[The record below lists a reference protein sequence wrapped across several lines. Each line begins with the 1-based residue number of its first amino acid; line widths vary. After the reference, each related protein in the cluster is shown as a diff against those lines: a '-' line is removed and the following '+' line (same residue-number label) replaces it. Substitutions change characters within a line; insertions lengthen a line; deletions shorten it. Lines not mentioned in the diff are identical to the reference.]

1 MTLLEKTR
9 LTKEFHALTGRPN
22 STTAHLLPWLR
33 ERGYPFGDL
42 RKDTVKRALADHP
55 MSPEAKRALALR
67 AGLSKNSTSKFEAL
81 IDKTFEGRLTY
92 SYQFGGAARTL
103 RWAGRG
109 VQPQNLTRP
118 EKFMEGRLEEG
129 TDLVRAGDYD
139 ELYLRFGPVL
149 PVLSSLVRSS
159 FRAPDGRMLAVSDL
173 NAIENRVIGWAAG
186 CRATLAVF
194 EKNLC
199 PYKSFGTQLFG
210 IPYEDITK
218 QQRTDS
224 KPAVLGGGYRLGGG
238 EIRTN
243 KNGDQVK
250 TGLWGYAEAMGVH
263 LTREQAHH
271 AIRVFRETYP
281 AIVQFWYDLE
291 EAAYLAV
298 SQHVTTRVGYLV
310 FDYQPGV
317 MRIRLPSG
325 RHLHYLRPAY
335 RPVKFDGKD
344 GPYTRHVLFYDGVDS
359 SPTGSKRWGRLPT
372 HGGKMAENV
381 TQAISRDVIAVG
393 LVRAKKARFDII
405 GHAHDEI
412 ITEVDEGGEH
422 THERLGELMSAP
434 IRWAPGLPLR
444 AAGYTAKFY
453 RKD

>member
-1 MTLLEKTR
+1 
-9 LTKEFHALTGRPN
+9 
-22 STTAHLLPWLR
+22 
-33 ERGYPFGDL
+33 
-42 RKDTVKRALADHP
+42 V
-55 MSPEAKRALALR
+55 LR

-81 IDKTFEGRLTY
+81 IDKTYNGRLTY

-118 EKFMEGRLEEG
+118 DKSVEGWLEEA
-129 TDLVRAGDYD
+129 TDLIRAGEYD
-139 ELYLRFGPVL
+139 ELYLRFGAVL

-159 FRAPDGRMLAVSDL
+159 FRAPDGRMLAVADL
-173 NAIENRVIGWAAG
+173 NANENRALGWLAG

-194 EKNLC
+194 ERDLC

-210 IPYEDITK
+210 VPYEEITK

-238 EIRTN
+238 EIVPN
-243 KNGDQVK
+243 KKGDLVK
-250 TGLWGYAEAMGVH
+250 TGLWGYAEAMGVR

-271 AIRVFRETYP
+271 AIKVFRETYP

-298 SQHVTTRVGYLV
+298 SQHVSTRVGHLV

-335 RPVKFDGKD
+335 REVTFKGKD
-344 GPYTRHVLFYDGVDS
+344 GPYTRHVLFYDGIDS
-359 SPTGSKRWGRLPT
+359 SPGANKRWSRLPT
-372 HGGKMAENV
+372 HGGKLAENV
-381 TQAISRDVIAVG
+381 TQAVSRDVIAVG
-393 LVRAKKARFDII
+393 LVRSKKAGFDII

-412 ITEVDEGGEH
+412 ITEVEEGSTTH
-422 THERLGELMSAP
+422 THEVLGALMSKP
-434 IRWAPGLPLR
+434 IRWAPGLPLK